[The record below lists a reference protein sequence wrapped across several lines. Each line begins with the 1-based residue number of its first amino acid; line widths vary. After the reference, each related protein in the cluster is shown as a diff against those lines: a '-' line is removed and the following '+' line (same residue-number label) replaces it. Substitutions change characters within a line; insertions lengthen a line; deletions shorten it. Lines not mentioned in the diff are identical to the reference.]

1 MAYQSSDVRA
11 VFAAADAVAADP
23 DGLAQSQTPSGA
35 GSLTLNGALTSGGV
49 GTFVSSRQITI
60 TSTGNISNRTFTIT
74 GTDVSGAVL
83 GVVITGP
90 NAATVTTS
98 EHFRTI
104 TQISISGAAAAAVT
118 AGMNGNAIEVITTGR
133 ARIKGAFIVNS
144 SSAGTVS
151 FVDTATPDATSATAD
166 LITAATRLKLGT
178 VASATAERD
187 VTIPG
192 DGLVFI
198 NNVYVFYTAAAAVPW
213 TNMTVFLA

>member
-1 MAYQSSDVRA
+1 M
-11 VFAAADAVAADP
+11 
-23 DGLAQSQTPSGA
+23 
-35 GSLTLNGALTSGGV
+35 
-49 GTFVSSRQITI
+49 
-60 TSTGNISNRTFTIT
+60 
-74 GTDVSGAVL
+74 
-83 GVVITGP
+83 ITGP

-98 EHFRTI
+98 AHFRTI

-144 SSAGTVS
+144 ANAGTVS